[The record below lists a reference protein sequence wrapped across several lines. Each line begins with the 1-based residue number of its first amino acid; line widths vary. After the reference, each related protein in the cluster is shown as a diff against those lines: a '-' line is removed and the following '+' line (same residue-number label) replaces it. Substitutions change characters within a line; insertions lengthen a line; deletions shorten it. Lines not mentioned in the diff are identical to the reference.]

1 MRGKEREKTR
11 VFDDNKLKVME
22 EFKNYNFS
30 GDQKSMPNNH
40 SNYMSLNINN
50 NNSNFMVNSNG

>member
-1 MRGKEREKTR
+1 
-11 VFDDNKLKVME
+11 ME

-40 SNYMSLNINN
+40 SNCMSLNINN